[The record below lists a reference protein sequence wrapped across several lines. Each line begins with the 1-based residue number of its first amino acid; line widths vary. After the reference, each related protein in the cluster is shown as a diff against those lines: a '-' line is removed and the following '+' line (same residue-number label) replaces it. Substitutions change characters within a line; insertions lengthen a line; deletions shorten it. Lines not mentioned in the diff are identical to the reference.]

1 MGKLKV
7 VIDKNV
13 CIGCAACV
21 AACEEVYALD
31 DTSSKAFVTNKY
43 SKENNENISWGE
55 VSEELKEKVKEGEK
69 TCPVECIKTEEA

>member
-7 VIDKNV
+7 TIDKDV

-31 DTSSKAFVTNKY
+31 DESNKAFITKDY
-43 SKENNENISWGE
+43 SKENKDNISWGE
-55 VSEELKEKVKEGEK
+55 TPEEFDEKVKEGKES
-69 TCPVECIKTEEA
+69 CPVECIKVEEI